1 MILRA
6 DVLCLVTKGSA
17 APFAPVKHG
26 GAGRRHKTAQPAMQ
40 KRMCFSGL
48 RVFGSVCCHAT
59 SAVGGGFWTGAYATG
74 TVWRTQRS
82 MSRLQH
88 SFSRRL
94 FLRGLAGAATVGAA
108 VGKASAEDQPLNAL
122 IGETDHGEFG
132 QSFDQASRT
141 IHMPRASAPT
151 LSAATAETTAHAMET
166 YDEIVTRGGWPAVPK
181 VDELRLGN
189 RHPSVADLRGR
200 LSASGDLDSSAVG
213 NDIYDSYVEEAVRRF
228 QARHGLTI
236 DGIVRE
242 ATLDALNV
250 PATTRRDQ
258 LKINIER
265 LKTLSTNLGPRYVV
279 ANIPAA
285 HVEAIQNDVVVSRH
299 AAVAGKPD
307 RPSPD
312 INSKIIQINFN
323 PYWTVPAS
331 IVRKDLIPKMQDQ
344 PDYLTDNHIRIL
356 DGKQRELQPSDINWY
371 STDATNYTFKQDP
384 GAKNSLGTIRINFP
398 SAYGVYMHD
407 TPLKNLFG
415 DDFRFHSSGC
425 MRVQNVRELVSWL
438 LDETK
443 SWTPEDIDRVIKS
456 GDRKDAQLAK
466 PVPLHWVYVTAWAAS
481 DGVVQFREDI
491 YSRDGLGAPA
501 IPATTK
507 L

>member
-1 MILRA
+1 MSEAEDNNCEARDK
-6 DVLCLVTKGSA
+6 DVLRGIA
-17 APFAPVKHG
+17 QHG
-26 GAGRRHKTAQPAMQ
+26 GR
-40 KRMCFSGL
+40 
-48 RVFGSVCCHAT
+48 
-59 SAVGGGFWTGAYATG
+59 
-74 TVWRTQRS
+74 
-82 MSRLQH
+82 
-88 SFSRRL
+88 FSRRA
-94 FLRGLAGAATVGAA
+94 FVGAA
-108 VGKASAEDQPLNAL
+108 AATAVAGRALADDQPLSAL
-122 IGETDHGEFG
+122 MNETDRGESG
-132 QSFDQASRT
+132 QTFDQASRT
-141 IHMPRASAPT
+141 IHMPKASAPT
-151 LSAATAETTAHAMET
+151 LSAATAETTQHAVAT
-166 YDEIVTRGGWPAVPK
+166 YDAIVARGGWPSVPR

-189 RHPSVADLRGR
+189 RHPSVVDLRGR
-200 LSASGDLDSSAVG
+200 LSVSGDLDPSAVG
-213 NDIYDSYVEEAVRRF
+213 NDTYDSYVEEAVRRF
-228 QARHGLTI
+228 QARHGLGI

-242 ATLDALNV
+242 ATLIALNV

-258 LKINIER
+258 LKVNIER

-285 HVEAIQNDVVVSRH
+285 RVEAIQNDVVVSRH

-323 PYWTVPAS
+323 PFWTVPAS

-356 DGKQRELQPSDINWY
+356 DSKQHELQPSDINWY
-371 STDATNYTFKQDP
+371 SEDATHYSFKQDP

-425 MRVQNVRELVSWL
+425 MRVQNVRELVYWL
-438 LDETK
+438 LDDTK
-443 SWTPEDIDRVIKS
+443 GWSPGEIDHVIKS
-456 GDRKDAQLAK
+456 GERKDAQITK

-491 YSRDGLGAPA
+491 YGRDGLGAPA